1 MTTQAGAIISLLF
14 FLMSCVFAPVPR
26 CSFFLFINKV
36 PESNSL
42 TSDMNPLFP
51 VPPCEYGGPM
61 QAIMAGDYEA
71 VFVLAHPE
79 KIPLHNIHEA
89 VWAVKTGYARL
100 QRILAGKEEF
110 KLDTNILM
118 EGYGAHHTGKVR
130 TEQLGQGTH
139 RNPEDIDD
147 FDQFKAKIQK
157 LCSQEKRK
165 RRK

>member
-1 MTTQAGAIISLLF
+1 MKPVRLIITIVF
-14 FLMSCVFAPVPR
+14 FIHSVFAPVPR
-26 CSFFLFINKV
+26 CSFFLFVNKI

-61 QAIMAGDYEA
+61 QAIMAGDYKA
-71 VFVLAHPE
+71 VFILSDAN
-79 KIPLHNIHEA
+79 KIPLHNIHEG

-100 QRILAGKEEF
+100 QRMLAGEEEF

-130 TEQLGQGTH
+130 TKQLGQETH
-139 RNPEDIDD
+139 RNAEDIND
-147 FDQFKAKIQK
+147 FDKFKAKIQK
-157 LCSQEKRK
+157 LCAQEKRK
-165 RRK
+165 RRRK